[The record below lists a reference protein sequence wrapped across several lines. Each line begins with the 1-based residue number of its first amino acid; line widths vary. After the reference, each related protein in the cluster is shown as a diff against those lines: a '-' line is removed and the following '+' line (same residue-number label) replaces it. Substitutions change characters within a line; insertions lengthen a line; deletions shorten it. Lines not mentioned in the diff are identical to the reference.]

1 MTVEQTGKPVYK
13 LSYMQM
19 SYMHSE
25 YWKIKW
31 INDTEALA
39 SQK

>member
-1 MTVEQTGKPVYK
+1 MTVERTGKPVYK

-25 YWKIKW
+25 DNEVLENKV
-31 INDTEALA
+31 N
-39 SQK
+39 